1 MRGHDACNCVQQ
13 IASCGCQHC
22 KTVGILPFHPAQNT
36 RWPRQQDSPGRVA
49 ARREQTVRTPV
60 LSSTLLL
67 SDDVVDTV
75 SSRMNSCCKDM
86 TYLVTCHG
94 HGVMRWQRHQSLCA
108 PVTSLQR
115 CSRGVCQHAI
125 VARVVFDGNNERG
138 H

>member
-67 SDDVVDTV
+67 SDDVVDTI
-75 SSRMNSCCKDM
+75 SSQHEQ
-86 TYLVTCHG
+86 LL
-94 HGVMRWQRHQSLCA
+94 QRHDISGDLPWTWRNALSLFVHLLPACSAAAVACA
-108 PVTSLQR
+108 SML
-115 CSRGVCQHAI
+115 
-125 VARVVFDGNNERG
+125 
-138 H
+138 